1 MDSEKPGYCQEQEQ
15 GRLGTSEEEGFLALL
30 AGGPGLGRGDQGA
43 RQKRNEE
50 NLGTR
55 EPWRARKLPEF
66 CFFFQTLIIPQLSG
80 LKIKSF
86 FFFFFF

>member
-15 GRLGTSEEEGFLALL
+15 GRLGTSEEERFLALL

-66 CFFFQTLIIPQLSG
+66 YFFSNIDHTSVKWFENQVFFCLFFF
-80 LKIKSF
+80 
-86 FFFFFF
+86 